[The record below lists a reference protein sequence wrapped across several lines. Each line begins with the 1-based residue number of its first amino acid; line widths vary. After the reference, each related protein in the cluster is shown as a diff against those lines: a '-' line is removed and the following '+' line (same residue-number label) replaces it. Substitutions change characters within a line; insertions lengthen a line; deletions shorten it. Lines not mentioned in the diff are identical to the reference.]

1 MARRIT
7 AFVDP
12 RFAAE
17 LRHLRHASGL
27 SLRGLSALSYW
38 SKSHLQE
45 LESGRKRPTPEI
57 AERLDQLLHGGGRLA
72 ALVAEPPPMASA
84 ADESEA
90 LELAQRVAA
99 SDVSAETL
107 DRIEAA
113 VDALASAYATTPP
126 DQLVSVVRRHQAYV
140 GRLLDVRATLGQ
152 HRRLIVAGAW
162 LSLLRATLHID
173 LRHLTAADAHLATA
187 TGLAEHAEHTEI
199 QAWCLE
205 TRAWNVLTAG
215 DYSATLD
222 LSRQAQAVAP
232 KGSSA
237 HIQSTAQEARAW
249 ARMNEQR
256 ETRRV
261 LDRVESLV
269 SSLPAPD
276 RPEHHYQYDPTKAS
290 AYIATTLAWSGDPA
304 AEECARTVV
313 AEMAAAGAPRPR
325 RFASARL
332 DLGLA
337 LLAASKPDE
346 ACAVAT
352 AAITS
357 GRVVPS
363 NWWRATEL
371 MAGLD
376 STGIREAVELR
387 DAYETH
393 RPRR

>member
-1 MARRIT
+1 MARRVT
-7 AFVDP
+7 ASVDP
-12 RFAAE
+12 RFPGE
-17 LRHLRHASGL
+17 LRRLREASGL
-27 SLRGLSALSYW
+27 SFRGLSALSYW

-45 LESGRKRPTPEI
+45 LESGKKQPTPEI
-57 AERLDQLLHGGGRLA
+57 AETLDRLLRGGGQLS
-72 ALVAEPPPMASA
+72 ALVAVPPLAATAS
-84 ADESEA
+84 DESDA

-107 DRIEAA
+107 DRIEAV

-126 DQLVSVVRRHQAYV
+126 DQLLPATRQHQTYV
-140 GRLLDVRATLGQ
+140 GRLLDARATLDQ
-152 HRRLIVAGAW
+152 HRRLVIAAGW

-173 LRHLTAADAHLATA
+173 LRHRSAADAHLATA
-187 TGLAEHAEHTEI
+187 AGLAEHAEHAEI
-199 QAWCLE
+199 RAWCLE
-205 TRAWNVLTAG
+205 TRAWDVLTTG
-215 DYSATLD
+215 NYSAALD
-222 LSRQAQAVAP
+222 LSRHAQAVAP
-232 KGSSA
+232 RGSSA

-261 LDRVESLV
+261 LDRVETLV
-269 SSLPAPD
+269 SPLPAPD

-304 AEECARTVV
+304 AEEYARTVV
-313 AEMAAAGAPRPR
+313 AEMAAAGATRPR
-325 RFASARL
+325 RYASARL

-337 LLAASKPDE
+337 LLAAGKPDE
-346 ACAVAT
+346 ACVVAT

-371 MAGLD
+371 LAGVE
-376 STGIREAVELR
+376 STGIREAAELR
-387 DAYETH
+387 DAHETY